1 MSLIYLVQASDEN
14 ERLIYIQMRIYLAWK
29 LWDEYVLIKHKTAGS
44 EAVSGQINRFL
55 GDTIGRTILKLLV
68 ISFIVGVVMAAFNWS
83 PFDVFYVVRDFIIR
97 IWQQGF
103 AALGRV
109 GEYLALGAAIVV
121 PVFLLLRILNYRR
134 N

>member
-1 MSLIYLVQASDEN
+1 
-14 ERLIYIQMRIYLAWK
+14 MRILCPHQTP
-29 LWDEYVLIKHKTAGS
+29 IGGS
-44 EAVSGQINRFL
+44 ETVSGQINRFL
-55 GDTIGRTILKLLV
+55 GDTIGRTILKLIV

-83 PFDVFYVVRDFIIR
+83 PFDIFYVVRDFIIR